1 VDRVADCS
9 DARDRVIEFEV
20 AKSIPGESADSVA
33 ASDPHPLQC
42 ASQLLGP
49 AFRLVVGIA
58 VDSALDGSRDD
69 FRFGMID
76 SRMLEYRRDQERTL
90 RHQTPHRLPPYA
102 TLTVFVGQFHA
113 DLRSLFRRVITC
125 KCRHAGGPKG
135 R

>member
-1 VDRVADCS
+1 MRRQPLDQRDKARIDKEQPVCGVIDNVENLLIKKSRVDRVADCS
-9 DARDRVIEFEV
+9 DARERVIEFEV

-76 SRMLEYRRDQERTL
+76 SRML
-90 RHQTPHRLPPYA
+90 
-102 TLTVFVGQFHA
+102 
-113 DLRSLFRRVITC
+113 
-125 KCRHAGGPKG
+125 
-135 R
+135 